1 MVTPRCFLPATR
13 FVIAPVL
20 LRNEATPPIF
30 PPAKLLKEKKG
41 EEGNKVIG
49 SQFRRNVLFFFVE
62 RYWIFFNRFVGQI
75 RSGPCVYFT
84 RISFDEYFSLL
95 LISNGATNLGWKR
108 FWLDVVEFS
117 SRSCIY
123 TYFEMC
129 ISNYSCLFFLFFF
142 FHGRVSKDRKETFVI
157 EMKGDAKDRPS
168 WGFWWDG

>member
-30 PPAKLLKEKKG
+30 PPAKLLKEKKR
-41 EEGNKVIG
+41 EEGNEVIG

-129 ISNYSCLFFLFFF
+129 ISNYSRLFFLFFF